1 MTPPAILLD
10 SSYLQALVSGDEPVV
25 GHYRQLVQ
33 QYRARSLRLVALD
46 VDLAEFGG
54 ATATVLAPVDTIH
67 AAGQHKNAAADA
79 HSLLPSHLALAAVIV
94 TREKI
99 RRVATIDPAWVGF
112 DIAVELPTADVAHDP
127 PAPFEP

>member
-46 VDLAEFGG
+46 VDLAPFDG
-54 ATATVLAPVDTIH
+54 ATATVLAPVETIH
-67 AAGQHKNAAADA
+67 AAGQHTRAAANA
-79 HSLLPSHLALAAVIV
+79 HSLLPGHLALAGVMV
-94 TREKI
+94 TREKV
-99 RRVATIDPAWVGF
+99 RRVATTDPAWFGF

-127 PAPFEP
+127 SAPFEP